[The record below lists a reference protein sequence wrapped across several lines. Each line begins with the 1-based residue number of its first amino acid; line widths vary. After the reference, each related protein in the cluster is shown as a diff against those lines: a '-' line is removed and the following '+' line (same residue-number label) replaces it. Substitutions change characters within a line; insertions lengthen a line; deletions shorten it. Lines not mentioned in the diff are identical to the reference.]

1 MRPQRFWWFWKCSES
16 GITAGTKNMRR
27 FFAIPIISLLFVVL
41 VPVIASAHVL
51 QVDGDMGAVL
61 HINPD
66 DNPTA
71 KVPINFE
78 LSFQDGKGIFSLAN
92 CACNIAF
99 VQNGSTIASMPLA
112 ATGTTFSSDTFTFPK
127 ADVYVFHVTGK
138 PKQGT
143 GFKPFA
149 LDYTVRVGSGQADM
163 QQMPLLL
170 WVGLGMV
177 IGLILL
183 LAYASDY
190 DGGSKQ
196 PKGDL

>member
-1 MRPQRFWWFWKCSES
+1 
-16 GITAGTKNMRR
+16 MRR
-27 FFAIPIISLLFVVL
+27 FIAIPIVSLLFVVL
-41 VPVIASAHVL
+41 VPIIASAHVL
-51 QVDGDMGAVL
+51 QVDGSMGAVL

-71 KVPINFE
+71 KIPINFE
-78 LSFQDGKGIFSLAN
+78 LSFQDSAEAFDLAH
-92 CACNIAF
+92 CDCDISFIAH
-99 VQNGSTIASMPLA
+99 GSVVKTMPLA
-112 ATGTTFSSDTFTFPK
+112 ASGATFSSDTFTFPK

-138 PKQGT
+138 PKTGT
-143 GFKPFA
+143 HFKPFA
-149 LDYTVRVGSGQADM
+149 LDYTVRVGSGQTDM

-177 IGLILL
+177 VGLILL

-196 PKGDL
+196 PKGDS